1 MIDDSREKLINI
13 MIFFLINTKHCG
25 KTKLFKLLSF
35 ADFEH
40 FRQTGKSISGLTY
53 SAFPWGPVSKE
64 LFAEMENPPKDLHS
78 NMYIPPKKELDN
90 DEDKEYFRLRPK
102 KRFEDK
108 YFTDREIEIL
118 EKIVYIYK
126 EVRSKDISKISHDRE
141 LPWHKTVEE
150 KGMRQE
156 IDYFLSLNESSPSK
170 EVIATTQEERNELK
184 SMLSR

>member
-1 MIDDSREKLINI
+1 MIDDSREKLINM
-13 MIFFLINTKHCG
+13 MIFFLKKTKYCG

-53 SAFPWGPVSKE
+53 SAYPLGPVSRE
-64 LFAEMENPPKDLHS
+64 LFLEMKNPPKDLNS
-78 NMYIPPKKELDN
+78 SIYIPSKKELDN
-90 DEDKEYFRLRPK
+90 DEEYFGLIPQ

-126 EVRSKDISKISHDRE
+126 EVLSEDISKISHDRE
-141 LPWHKTVEE
+141 LPWYKTVEE
-150 KGMRQE
+150 KGMWQE
-156 IDYFLSLNESSPSK
+156 IGYFLSLNESSPSK
-170 EVIATTQEERNELK
+170 EVIATIQEERDELK
-184 SMLSR
+184 SMLSI